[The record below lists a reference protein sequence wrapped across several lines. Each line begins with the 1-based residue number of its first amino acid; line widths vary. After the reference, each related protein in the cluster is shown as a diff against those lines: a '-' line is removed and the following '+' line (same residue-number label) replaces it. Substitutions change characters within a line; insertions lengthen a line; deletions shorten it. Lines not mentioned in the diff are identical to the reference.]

1 VGETDLV
8 RPIMQL
14 IKRFLESGAAVN
26 YIQVSHRQTA
36 IEYTIAGTAKIH
48 DANLDML
55 GGDPITSEMEGTMQA
70 WVVETLLQ
78 GAYVREY
85 HLWEKDC
92 KAYFPAMAER
102 NGVTMVMK
110 AKGGQSFTEL
120 VKETLVAFGVAVP
133 DNILTA
139 IEQMRQRV
147 NTMKHEAGLELEHFI
162 TESEYREA
170 ISALEG
176 FWEHLAGHER
186 FVP

>member
-1 VGETDLV
+1 
-8 RPIMQL
+8 MQL
-14 IKRFLESGAAVN
+14 IKRFQDSKAVVN
-26 YIQVSHRQTA
+26 YIQVGHRQMA

-55 GGDPITSEMEGTMQA
+55 GRDPITSEMEGTMRA

-102 NGVTMVMK
+102 NGVIMVMK

-120 VKETLVAFGVAVP
+120 VKEALIAFGVAVP

-162 TESEYREA
+162 TESEYKEA

-176 FWEHLAGHER
+176 FWEHLEGLER